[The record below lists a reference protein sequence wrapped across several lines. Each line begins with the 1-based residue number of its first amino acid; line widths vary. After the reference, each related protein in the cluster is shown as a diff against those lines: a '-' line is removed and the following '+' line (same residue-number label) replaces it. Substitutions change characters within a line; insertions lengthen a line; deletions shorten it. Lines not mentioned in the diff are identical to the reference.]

1 MPQRP
6 AGAPGPCRTIAS
18 DRGMR
23 LNCPAPWV
31 SEIIDPALGGSA
43 EIGRNTSAHTEKAD
57 GMSTETAPSSDDA
70 SFVATIEGIVSKVT
84 GRSDVKLDG
93 DTALIDD
100 EILDSLDWSVFLLD
114 LEKHYDIKI
123 PDETVDEQGLQTVG
137 KLVSFIRSSL

>member
-1 MPQRP
+1 
-6 AGAPGPCRTIAS
+6 
-18 DRGMR
+18 
-23 LNCPAPWV
+23 
-31 SEIIDPALGGSA
+31 
-43 EIGRNTSAHTEKAD
+43 
-57 GMSTETAPSSDDA
+57 MSTETAPSSDDA